1 MPVWWQEPCRSGKT
15 VLREAAPFLLSPD
28 ARADYPRP
36 PMIRMIL
43 FDIDGTLIESD
54 GAGAEAF
61 ERVFRSVFGIH
72 GAAAELDFRG
82 NTDRGILQAFFR
94 KRGLPATEENH
105 ERFCL
110 AYVHWLEHLLL
121 ERGGRTLPGIRR
133 LLGELSNQ
141 DRPSLIGLLTGN
153 IRLGAEIKL
162 RRFGIWDHFETGAF
176 GCESEARNDLAAIAL
191 ERGSR
196 ILGHRIRG
204 EEILIIGDTPRDIA
218 CARSIG
224 ARSIAVATGAYDCA
238 ELERHGPDRT
248 LEDLATVE
256 VADLLNADLQQP

>member
-1 MPVWWQEPCRSGKT
+1 
-15 VLREAAPFLLSPD
+15 
-28 ARADYPRP
+28 
-36 PMIRMIL
+36 MIRMIL

-82 NTDRGILQAFFR
+82 NTDRGILQAFFE
-94 KRGLPATEENH
+94 KRGIPATKANY
-105 ERFCL
+105 ERFCF
-110 AYVHWLEHLLL
+110 AYVHWLEQLLM

-133 LLGELSNQ
+133 LLTEVSGLDQ
-141 DRPSLIGLLTGN
+141 PSLIGLLTGN

-224 ARSIAVATGAYDCA
+224 ARSIAVATGAYGRE
-238 ELERHGPDRT
+238 ELEKHGADWT
-248 LEDLATVE
+248 LDDLASVTG
-256 VADLLNADLQQP
+256 ADLLNGTREQP

>member
-1 MPVWWQEPCRSGKT
+1 
-15 VLREAAPFLLSPD
+15 
-28 ARADYPRP
+28 
-36 PMIRMIL
+36 MIRMIL

-61 ERVFRSVFGIH
+61 ECVFRSMFGIH

-82 NTDRGILQAFFR
+82 NTDRGILQAFFAA
-94 KRGLPATEENH
+94 RGIPATEENH
-105 ERFCL
+105 QRFCL
-110 AYVHWLEHLLL
+110 AYVHWLEQLLL

-133 LLGELSNQ
+133 LLSEIKEADHS
-141 DRPSLIGLLTGN
+141 SLIGLLTGN

-196 ILGHRIRG
+196 ILGHQIRG
-204 EEILIIGDTPRDIA
+204 EEILIIGDTPRDVA
-218 CARSIG
+218 CAKSIG
-224 ARSIAVATGAYDCA
+224 AQSIAVATGAYDREELEGHGADWALDDLASVTVA
-238 ELERHGPDRT
+238 ELINRT
-248 LEDLATVE
+248 GWK
-256 VADLLNADLQQP
+256 P